1 MHPALFLFDIDNQ
14 VLIFLRAFQVEND
27 RWRWKIVFVALTI
40 IKLDRSVKQEIKKIL
55 TNFVVEYSM
64 IEKIYNRVS
73 LGDEILCLFQLTCLI
88 VASKLSHM
96 KTLIQINNN
105 SVPKILN

>member
-1 MHPALFLFDIDNQ
+1 VI
-14 VLIFLRAFQVEND
+14 IFLSAVEVEND
-27 RWRWKIVFVALTI
+27 RQRWKIVFVALT

-64 IEKIYNRVS
+64 IEKMYNRVS

-105 SVPKILN
+105 SVPKIFN

>member
-1 MHPALFLFDIDNQ
+1 VI
-14 VLIFLRAFQVEND
+14 IFLSAVEVEND
-27 RWRWKIVFVALTI
+27 RQRWKIVFVALT